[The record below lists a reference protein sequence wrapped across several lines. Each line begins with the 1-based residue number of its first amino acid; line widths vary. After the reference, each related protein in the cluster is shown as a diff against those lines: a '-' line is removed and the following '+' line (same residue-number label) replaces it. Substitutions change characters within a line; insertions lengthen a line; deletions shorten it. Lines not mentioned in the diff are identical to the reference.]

1 MSSRGTSHKKLH
13 HITQAKRVGYV
24 RRPKAE
30 PPIEVAELWATSV
43 SENSRAII
51 VEADLKA
58 DMSIG
63 DPGFK
68 VLRKS
73 RYVLTHVSAA
83 FKTQRDRLDLVSRVI
98 GVIRDYGEPEGIA
111 LLRTARYIFGYDKSI
126 NEKIAM
132 TVAQFGLES
141 DFDILISVLEDFKS
155 MTAARSVQNFLDR
168 FPEQRPVFEQRLRDS
183 SVPHH
188 ITDRICTGN

>member
-1 MSSRGTSHKKLH
+1 MSSRGPSHKKLT

-30 PPIEVAELWATSV
+30 PPIEVPELWAASV
-43 SENSRAII
+43 SENFRAII

-73 RYVLTHVSAA
+73 RYILTNVSIA
-83 FKTQRDRLDLVSRVI
+83 FGHKSDRLDLVSRI
-98 GVIRDYGEPEGIA
+98 IDVIRDYGEPEGSS
-111 LLRTARYIFGYDKSI
+111 LLRTALSVFGYDKSTI
-126 NEKIAM
+126 EKIAM
-132 TVAQFGLES
+132 AAAQIGSEA
-141 DFDILISVLEDFKS
+141 DFDILIGVLQNCNS
-155 MTAARSVQNFLDR
+155 IAAVRSVQTFIDR
-168 FPEQRPVFEQRLRDS
+168 FPEQRPNLEQQLKDS
-183 SVPHH
+183 TVSPY
-188 ITDRICTGN
+188 IIDKICTGN